1 MRKLIIVS
9 ETPNTTK
16 PPNAAESEKTM
27 SNQVHIVETLNARTE
42 ITQKQQVQTSIYP
55 SFQWP
60 TDGTWQEVQ
69 RASETTYLACFD
81 GKLYKIEQEDSP
93 ETYDL
98 EFVLGDTPEVALY
111 RYGTLVES
119 SGYDLPKELN
129 RWQWEEES
137 PNAMSI
143 LYGNEWRGVND
154 NTIYEAYQCRE
165 ALVIWHDRELIDDDL
180 YRAKTHYEAWSQGY
194 MWRVYVAE
202 NVQIGKEVTHFT
214 ITPETIDALVW
225 EHVTGGVIFTPDSS
239 GWNEPNIPV
248 QELL

>member
-1 MRKLIIVS
+1 
-9 ETPNTTK
+9 
-16 PPNAAESEKTM
+16 M
-27 SNQVHIVETLNARTE
+27 SNQPYIVETLNARTE

-60 TDGTWQEVQ
+60 TDGTWQEV
-69 RASETTYLACFD
+69 AGMGESIYVACYN
-81 GKLYKIEQEDSP
+81 GELYKLEP
-93 ETYDL
+93 ENYPSAYDL
-98 EFVLGDTPEVALY
+98 EFLLGDTPEVALY

-119 SGYDLPKELN
+119 SGYDLPEELN

-137 PNAMSI
+137 PNAIAI

-154 NTIYEAYQCRE
+154 NTIYEAHQCRE
-165 ALVIWHDRELIDDDL
+165 ALVIWHDSELKDDDL

-194 MWRVYVAE
+194 MWRISVAE
-202 NVQIGKEVTHFT
+202 NVQIGEEVTHFT
-214 ITPETIDALVW
+214 LPPEAIDALVW
-225 EHVTGGVIFTPDSS
+225 EHVTGGVIFTPNSD

>member
-1 MRKLIIVS
+1 
-9 ETPNTTK
+9 
-16 PPNAAESEKTM
+16 M
-27 SNQVHIVETLNARTE
+27 SNQAYITESIGLKTE
-42 ITQKQQVQTSIYP
+42 ITHEQNVTLSVYP

-60 TDGTWQEVQ
+60 TDGTWNEIQG
-69 RASETTYLACFD
+69 ASQTTYLACYN
-81 GKLYKIEQEDSP
+81 GELYKVEKEDEPSS
-93 ETYDL
+93 YDL
-98 EFVLGDTPEVALY
+98 EYVLGDTPEVALY

-129 RWQWEEES
+129 RWQWEEDS
-137 PNAMSI
+137 PNEMSI

-165 ALVIWHDRELIDDDL
+165 ALVIWHDRKLTEDDL

-194 MWRVYVAE
+194 MWRISVAE
-202 NVQIGKEVTHFT
+202 NVQIGEEVTHFT
-214 ITPETIDALVW
+214 LTPEAIDALVW
-225 EHVTGGVIFTPDSS
+225 EHVAGGVILTPDSD